1 MFFTFNYQ
9 KYTVVEVQNRTL
21 DVENL
26 LSGLYI
32 LNFEFET
39 NNYQLEIS
47 LKQYFFT
54 QQESLPKWKAL
65 VYYKGRNSYL
75 NRIL

>member
-32 LNFEFET
+32 LNFEFKT

-47 LKQYFFT
+47 LKQ
-54 QQESLPKWKAL
+54 
-65 VYYKGRNSYL
+65 
-75 NRIL
+75 